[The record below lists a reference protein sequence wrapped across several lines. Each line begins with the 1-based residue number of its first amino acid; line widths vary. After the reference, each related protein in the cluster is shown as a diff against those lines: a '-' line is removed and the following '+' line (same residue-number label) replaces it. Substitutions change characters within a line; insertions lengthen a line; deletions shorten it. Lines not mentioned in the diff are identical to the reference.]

1 MSKNLVT
8 VWNASAS
15 IVKIGKDKTL
25 LKPAES
31 VEVERTPEINALI
44 DAKKLVVLLNIKNET
59 AVVEVEPEST
69 TRKKTKK
76 DVVQEDLKEET
87 ETEVLEENQ
96 QQMPTEDTESPED
109 SILPEES
116 V

>member
-25 LKPAES
+25 LKPAKS
-31 VEVERTPEINALI
+31 IEVERTPEINALI
-44 DAKKLVVLLNIKNET
+44 DAKKLVVVFNAKDET
-59 AVVEVEPEST
+59 PSPEVEPEPT
-69 TRKKTKK
+69 ARKKTKK
-76 DVVQEDLKEET
+76 DSVQEDFKEET
-87 ETEVLEENQ
+87 ETEVLEETQ
-96 QQMPTEDTESPED
+96 QQMPAEDTEASED
-109 SILPEES
+109 SILPEET